1 MLNKLKIKSIFTINL
16 FLVCLLVIAYCV
28 LIFSTIKST
37 LKTSLINRGKTEIAN
52 FVRIQANIHIP
63 KEIFSES
70 DIIKTQNIFNSFFK
84 EIDTDEILRI
94 KVWNKNAKII
104 AANDRSIIG
113 KTFSDNTMFQEA
125 IKGKVVAEIKSPVAR
140 DNIKEQGYGQ
150 LMEVYVPIIN
160 SEGEV
165 VGIIETYTI
174 LDDLNTQIKNTQNDL
189 IFKIIAVSI
198 PLLGLMIGLFLL
210 FYHNINH
217 RIDIL
222 IKFTK
227 VLGSGHL
234 SEKIDMRT
242 NDELSEIANA
252 MNKMGNDLKES
263 LITKNELEKQVKE
276 RTIELQTKI
285 GEVEK
290 MNKLMVGRE
299 LKIIDLKK
307 EITDLKM

>member
-1 MLNKLKIKSIFTINL
+1 
-16 FLVCLLVIAYCV
+16 
-28 LIFSTIKST
+28 
-37 LKTSLINRGKTEIAN
+37 
-52 FVRIQANIHIP
+52 
-63 KEIFSES
+63 
-70 DIIKTQNIFNSFFK
+70 
-84 EIDTDEILRI
+84 
-94 KVWNKNAKII
+94 
-104 AANDRSIIG
+104 
-113 KTFSDNTMFQEA
+113 MFQEA
-125 IKGKVVAEIKSPVAR
+125 IKGKVVAEIKSPVAKE
-140 DNIKEQGYGQ
+140 NIKEQGYGQ

-174 LDDLNTQIKNTQNDL
+174 LDNLNTQIKNTQNDL
-189 IFKIIAVSI
+189 IFKIIAVSV
-198 PLLGLMIGLFLL
+198 PLLGIMIGLFLL

-217 RIDIL
+217 RIGRL
-222 IKFTK
+222 IKFTR
-227 VLGSGHL
+227 VLGSGRL
-234 SEKIDMRT
+234 SEKIDIRT
-242 NDELSEIANA
+242 NDELSEIAKA

-299 LKIIDLKK
+299 LKIIELKK